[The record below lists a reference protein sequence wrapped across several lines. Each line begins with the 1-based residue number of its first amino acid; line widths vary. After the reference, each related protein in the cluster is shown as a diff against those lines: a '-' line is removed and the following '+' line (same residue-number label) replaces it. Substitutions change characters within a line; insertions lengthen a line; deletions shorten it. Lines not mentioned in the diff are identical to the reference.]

1 MSTVDRDGGI
11 PARRLPAGALVSDSS
26 DGCVTCH
33 RVAQKTALSS
43 HAVVV
48 RTPEVYLDANDPE
61 TQDLTRVCRPVTR
74 GLDIIRKLRIITR

>member
-1 MSTVDRDGGI
+1 MRYMPSCCSENGI
-11 PARRLPAGALVSDSS
+11 EFAW
-26 DGCVTCH
+26 
-33 RVAQKTALSS
+33 
-43 HAVVV
+43 VVV

>member
-1 MSTVDRDGGI
+1 MPSCCSENGI
-11 PARRLPAGALVSDSS
+11 EFAW
-26 DGCVTCH
+26 
-33 RVAQKTALSS
+33 
-43 HAVVV
+43 VVV